1 MRFIS
6 TSLVGLAACIHCAV
20 AQVIPVSYGAQDSP
34 SNPEATR
41 SKTGVHDLSLSCLYS
56 LTLGYQGLSSRSS
69 IQRQSGA

>member
-6 TSLVGLAACIHCAV
+6 TCAVAIAAHVHCAV
-20 AQVIPVSYGAQDSP
+20 AQVIPLSYGAQDSP

-41 SKTGVHDLSLSCLYS
+41 SNTGVHNLSLPCLYS